1 MNYVQ
6 TLDYIFEKLPM
17 FHRVGAAAFKK
28 DLTNIL
34 ALCELLDNPQH
45 KFKSIHIAGTNGKGS
60 TSYMMAAILQ
70 ANGFKTGLY
79 ISPHYKDFRERI
91 RINGL
96 YIPKKNVV
104 AFIEKLKV
112 DIEKIQPSFFE
123 IGVAMA
129 FDYFASQQVDIAVVE
144 TGLGGRLDSTNI
156 INPLLSVITN
166 ISFDHQNLLGET
178 LPLIAVEKAG
188 IIKPNTPVIIG
199 ETQSEVKAVFEQEAR
214 LLNAPIT
221 FADKHFSAK
230 IIEQTFENIVFDVQP
245 KYDKLSVNLSGDY
258 QSKNIVTV
266 LAVLDVLQKQGIK
279 LNISDIRFG
288 LAQLKSLTRF
298 MGRWQQLG
306 DTPLIIADSAHN
318 VGGLQYVMLQ
328 LRQLA
333 FKKLHIVMGMV
344 NDKDIDKML
353 QLFPENATYYFCKAN
368 IPRGMAA
375 RMLQEKASAFGLH
388 GKVYFSV
395 KRALAAAK
403 KSASPDDVIYV
414 GGSTFV
420 VAEVL

>member
-1 MNYVQ
+1 M
-6 TLDYIFEKLPM
+6 
-17 FHRVGAAAFKK
+17 
-28 DLTNIL
+28 TNIVQ
-34 ALCELLDNPQH
+34 D
-45 KFKSIHIAGTNGKGS
+45 
-60 TSYMMAAILQ
+60 
-70 ANGFKTGLY
+70 
-79 ISPHYKDFRERI
+79 
-91 RINGL
+91 
-96 YIPKKNVV
+96 
-104 AFIEKLKV
+104 
-112 DIEKIQPSFFE
+112 
-123 IGVAMA
+123 
-129 FDYFASQQVDIAVVE
+129 
-144 TGLGGRLDSTNI
+144 
-156 INPLLSVITN
+156 
-166 ISFDHQNLLGET
+166 
-178 LPLIAVEKAG
+178 
-188 IIKPNTPVIIG
+188 
-199 ETQSEVKAVFEQEAR
+199 
-214 LLNAPIT
+214 
-221 FADKHFSAK
+221 K